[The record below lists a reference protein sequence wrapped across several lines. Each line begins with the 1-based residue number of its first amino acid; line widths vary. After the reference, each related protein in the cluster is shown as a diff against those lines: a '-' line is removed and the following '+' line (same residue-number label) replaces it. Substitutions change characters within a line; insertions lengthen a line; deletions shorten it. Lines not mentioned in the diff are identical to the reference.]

1 MFTKKDKIDE
11 HRRICENIHRLY
23 KSKNNDYG
31 DSVAETYEKYGM
43 DSFLVR
49 MTDKLNRVYS
59 LTRPGIE
66 QKVMDEKIEDT
77 LLDLANYAIIAVVE
91 RRSKN
96 TNITGVTN
104 VLSNGIKIAKIPD
117 QGAAFF
123 MDTNDNQENNTT
135 EEDIN
140 NHIPRIN

>member
-1 MFTKKDKIDE
+1 MFSKNDKINE

-59 LTRPGIE
+59 LTRPGVE
-66 QKVMDEKIEDT
+66 QKVMDEKIDDT
-77 LLDLANYAIIAVVE
+77 LLDLANYAIIAIVE
-91 RRSKN
+91 RHNKN
-96 TNITGVTN
+96 TNMTGVT
-104 VLSNGIKIAKIPD
+104 GILADGIRVAQIPD
-117 QGAAFF
+117 PDIAYLV
-123 MDTNDNQENNTT
+123 DRKEDNQKDGE
-135 EEDIN
+135 
-140 NHIPRIN
+140 

>member
-1 MFTKKDKIDE
+1 MFSKNEKINE
-11 HRRICENIHRLY
+11 HKHICEDIHRLY
-23 KSKNNDYG
+23 ELKNNDYG
-31 DSVAETYEKYGM
+31 DSVTETYEKYGM

-91 RRSKN
+91 MHSK
-96 TNITGVTN
+96 TSSLTGVTGI
-104 VLSNGIKIAKIPD
+104 LSDGIRIAKMPD
-117 QGAAFF
+117 L
-123 MDTNDNQENNTT
+123 DNTT

-140 NHIPRIN
+140 NHIPKIN